1 MDTHSLQFKTR
12 LGLFIIGGLAIM
24 VLAIFIIGKQK
35 NLFDPVF
42 KLTTTFR
49 NVSGLQVGN
58 NVRFSGIIV
67 GTVDNISIINDST
80 VRVDMLVKKSVKQF
94 VKSDCEVAIGSEG
107 IIGDRLLIITQ
118 GSNDAPLAK
127 EGQYIGSKEP
137 VETDDIIA
145 SLNVTAG
152 SVEII
157 TNELAEIMSKVN
169 SGHGTLGRLIHDT
182 KTAQDISQ
190 TINNFK
196 ITSDQ
201 IEKIMVDINNGEGL
215 IGKIIQDQTIAQN
228 LSETMENLKN
238 SSLGLNETIKAAQ
251 NNILFR
257 GYFNKKKKE
266 EEKKGIGSSK
276 TGLDTES
283 ILKKDNVDTKRVLTN
298 DNDSEELLVED
309 KDGTK
314 KVLVKEDDDTEI
326 SLIRDNV
333 TDSERLM
340 TEENEDSERALIKGI
355 KEMSTGSPAE
365 MDAIMSSLQITTKN
379 TEVISKQLIDI
390 TKQMNSGKGTFGMLI
405 NDTTLA
411 KYIKQTIVNLKGS
424 SKGLDENMEAAKH
437 NFLFKKYFEKKAKNA
452 QKKKDE
458 AVMLQEVEVKK

>member
-1 MDTHSLQFKTR
+1 MDTNSIQFKTR
-12 LGLFIIGGLAIM
+12 LGLFIIGGIAIL

-42 KLTTTFR
+42 KLTTTFK

-80 VRVDMLVKKSVKQF
+80 VRVDMFVKKSVKQF

-127 EGQYIGSKEP
+127 EGQSIGSKEP
-137 VETDDIIA
+137 IETDDIIA
-145 SLNVTAG
+145 SLYVTAG

-157 TNELAEIMSKVN
+157 TNQLAEIMSKVN

-182 KTAQDISQ
+182 KTAQDLSQ
-190 TINNFK
+190 TMENFK
-196 ITSDQ
+196 NTSNQ
-201 IEKIMVDINNGEGL
+201 IEKIVVDINNGEGL

-238 SSLGLNETIKAAQ
+238 SSLGLNETIEAAQ
-251 NNILFR
+251 NNILFK

-266 EEKKGIGSSK
+266 DEKKGISSSK
-276 TGLDTES
+276 TGLDAES
-283 ILKKDNVDTKRVLTN
+283 ILKR
-298 DNDSEELLVED
+298 
-309 KDGTK
+309 
-314 KVLVKEDDDTEI
+314 DDT
-326 SLIRDNV
+326 
-333 TDSERLM
+333 DSDS
-340 TEENEDSERALIKGI
+340 DSERALIQGI
-355 KEMSTGSPAE
+355 KEVSTGSPAE
-365 MDAIMSSLQITTKN
+365 MDAIMTSLQITTKN

-390 TKQMNSGKGTFGMLI
+390 TNQINSGKGTFGMLV
-405 NDTTLA
+405 NDTILA
-411 KYIKQTIVNLKGS
+411 KYIRQTIVNLKGS

-437 NFLFKKYFEKKAKNA
+437 NFLFKGYFERKAKNA
-452 QKKKDE
+452 QKKKEDE
-458 AVMLQEVEVKK
+458 EALMLQEVEVEVKK